1 MGWNKYNSW
10 INFNEEK
17 KTNQQNYRHYQLPIV
32 NPYDKT
38 TKYGKILSINDKT
51 TIDCIDKETM
61 VYSSNSNIFIIKT
74 TGTSA
79 ISLQNHIKVLRK
91 GDLVIEFTDT
101 ANFNE
106 NKFVREI
113 GSRVYTFYNNGD
125 LLLMKQDKK
134 LFKFIETKVVDKKKI
149 IIL

>member
-1 MGWNKYNSW
+1 MCFQKSN
-10 INFNEEK
+10 
-17 KTNQQNYRHYQLPIV
+17 
-32 NPYDKT
+32 
-38 TKYGKILSINDKT
+38 
-51 TIDCIDKETM
+51 
-61 VYSSNSNIFIIKT
+61 NSNIFIIKT

-134 LFKFIETKVVDKKKI
+134 LFKFIETKVVDKKK
-149 IIL
+149 

>member
-1 MGWNKYNSW
+1 
-10 INFNEEK
+10 
-17 KTNQQNYRHYQLPIV
+17 
-32 NPYDKT
+32 
-38 TKYGKILSINDKT
+38 
-51 TIDCIDKETM
+51 M

-74 TGTSA
+74 TGHSTPEL
-79 ISLQNHIKVLRK
+79 SLKNHIKVLRK
-91 GDLVIEFTDT
+91 GDLVIEFIDT
-101 ANFNE
+101 ANLNE

-125 LLLMKQDKK
+125 LILMKQDKK